1 MMDREGGN
9 LKKLRDCASGCYHPN
24 FSPDGLRLAF
34 EEHGDIYTMDVSGG
48 NLKAITNLGYKTT
61 APAWSPYLT
70 EPTLDV
76 EASATTVNPGQPV
89 TLSWVSEYA
98 DLAEFKDGTGTVS
111 INTSDTLLVYPTETT
126 TYTIQVTGLGGR
138 ATQVV
143 TIDVTTTVP

>member
-1 MMDREGGN
+1 
-9 LKKLRDCASGCYHPN
+9 
-24 FSPDGLRLAF
+24 
-34 EEHGDIYTMDVSGG
+34 
-48 NLKAITNLGYKTT
+48 
-61 APAWSPYLT
+61 
-70 EPTLDV
+70 V

-98 DLAEFKDGTGTVS
+98 DLAEFKDGMGTVS

-138 ATQVV
+138 ATQAV